1 MTFHKSR
8 YVCAHS
14 VMSDSF
20 TSQQTAACQV
30 PLSMEFSRKEY
41 WNRLPFP
48 FPGNLPNPGIEPMS
62 LHWQVGSLHQHHLGS
77 SIQQAINCIN
87 GSEMASLLPNLAF
100 SLPPLVCHL
109 SSGCQFLQEIYVYVC
124 SQGTSS
130 KNVVTMNMHKLPN
143 FFMQNVA

>member
-1 MTFHKSR
+1 MCVHTQS
-8 YVCAHS
+8 CLI
-14 VMSDSF
+14 
-20 TSQQTAACQV
+20 
-30 PLSMEFSRKEY
+30 PLRL
-41 WNRLPFP
+41 NRLQPARFLCP
-48 FPGNLPNPGIEPMS
+48 WNFPGKNTGTGCHFLFQGTFPTQGLNPCLLCL
-62 LHWQVGSLHQHHLGS
+62 LHWQGGSLHQHHLGS

-109 SSGCQFLQEIYVYVC
+109 SSGCQCLQEIYVYVC